1 MDIDTQTVV
10 ERRKYGAVV
19 ASFHLIGKVQ
29 TYSFE
34 DLSDTSARIAKPLTG
49 AGIGVGDGAVSTR
62 TSAIRRG
69 PVFLLARIAAT
80 QPQRKANRDTNADRN
95 RQVR

>member
-10 ERRKYGAVV
+10 ESRKYGAVV

-34 DLSDTSARIAKPLTG
+34 DLSDTSARMAKPLTG
-49 AGIGVGDGAVSTR
+49 AGIGVGDLVAGLLRAHLNDQAG
-62 TSAIRRG
+62 TSLSLG
-69 PVFLLARIAAT
+69 PHCGDVNAA
-80 QPQRKANRDTNADRN
+80 QGQSRHQR
-95 RQVR
+95 

>member
-1 MDIDTQTVV
+1 VDIDTQTVV

-34 DLSDTSARIAKPLTG
+34 DLSDTSARMAKPLTG
-49 AGIGVGDGAVSTR
+49 AGIGVGDLVAGLLRAHLNDQAGTSLSLGAHCGDAT
-62 TSAIRRG
+62 
-69 PVFLLARIAAT
+69 AA
-80 QPQRKANRDTNADRN
+80 QGQSRHQR
-95 RQVR
+95 

>member
-34 DLSDTSARIAKPLTG
+34 DLSDTSARMAKPLTG
-49 AGIGVGDGAVSTR
+49 AGSGVGDLVAGLLRAHLNDQAGTNLSL
-62 TSAIRRG
+62 G
-69 PVFLLARIAAT
+69 PHCGDATAA
-80 QPQRKANRDTNADRN
+80 QGQSRHQR
-95 RQVR
+95 